1 MEILVLA
8 LDTYTNLAG
17 LTNNKTNKQRK
28 EEQSLNNISS
38 LTQILNS
45 ESHVAYQVHIE
56 KFLQLVETLECSNR
70 GVIVSALATRE
81 LDRVFKAK
89 SGQTK
94 DICCF
99 SA

>member
-1 MEILVLA
+1 M
-8 LDTYTNLAG
+8 
-17 LTNNKTNKQRK
+17 
-28 EEQSLNNISS
+28 NNISS

-56 KFLQLVETLECSNR
+56 KCLQLVETLECRNR
-70 GVIVSALATRE
+70 GVIVRALATRE
-81 LDRVFKAK
+81 LDRVLKPE

-99 SA
+99 SAKHAPLRSTTKGSFSQN